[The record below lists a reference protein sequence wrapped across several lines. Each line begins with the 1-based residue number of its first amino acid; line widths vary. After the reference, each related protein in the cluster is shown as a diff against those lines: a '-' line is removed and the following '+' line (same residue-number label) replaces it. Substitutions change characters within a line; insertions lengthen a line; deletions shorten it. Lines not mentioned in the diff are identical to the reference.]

1 MTQQPQAHEPATPE
15 EQRALSR
22 DEQELADQA
31 RNPVLQGLSDREL
44 GDLVSLLRE
53 RRNRARDIADR
64 QRREARGKAD
74 PAGASAAGG
83 NEGTLSK
90 HDYLG
95 EALDRAMAERDRRA
109 GGAEA
114 GGEGGE
120 TQADLARKAQ
130 AMAEAGRSQNPIME
144 DGAPL
149 HPADPDASSGKAGMA
164 ATERNTAPSG
174 ALDHAGEGPSRER
187 SRTRY

>member
-1 MTQQPQAHEPATPE
+1 MPKHPEAHEAASAE
-15 EQRALSR
+15 EQRALTR

-31 RNPVLQGLSDREL
+31 RNPALSELSDRDL
-44 GDLVSLLRE
+44 SDLVSRLRE
-53 RRNRARDIADR
+53 RRNRARDLADR
-64 QRREARGKAD
+64 QGREARGKST
-74 PAGASAAGG
+74 PAGATAAGG
-83 NEGTLSK
+83 NEGTMSK

-95 EALDRAMAERDRRA
+95 AALDRAMAERDRRS
-109 GGAEA
+109 GNAEA
-114 GGEGGE
+114 ESGA

-130 AMAEAGRSQNPIME
+130 AMAEAGNSQNPMME

-149 HPADPDASSGKAGMA
+149 HPADPDASDGKAGMA

>member
-1 MTQQPQAHEPATPE
+1 MTQQSQAHEPATPD

-31 RNPVLQGLSDREL
+31 RNPALQGLSDREL

-64 QRREARGKAD
+64 QRREARGKAE
-74 PAGASAAGG
+74 PAGVSAAGG
-83 NEGTLSK
+83 NEGTMSK

-114 GGEGGE
+114 EAEGGE

-130 AMAEAGRSQNPIME
+130 AMAEAGRSQNPMME

>member
-1 MTQQPQAHEPATPE
+1 MTKQPEAHEPASPE

-22 DEQELADQA
+22 DEQELADRA
-31 RNPVLQGLSDREL
+31 RNPALSQLADREL
-44 GDLVSLLRE
+44 SDLVSLLRE

-64 QRREARGKAD
+64 QGREARGKSA
-74 PAGASAAGG
+74 PAGVTAAGG
-83 NEGTLSK
+83 NEGTMSK

-95 EALDRAMAERDRRA
+95 AALDRAMAERDRRSA
-109 GGAEA
+109 GTEA
-114 GGEGGE
+114 EGGE

-130 AMAEAGRSQNPIME
+130 AMAEAGRSQNPMME

-149 HPADPDASSGKAGMA
+149 HPADPDASAGKAGMA

>member
-1 MTQQPQAHEPATPE
+1 MTQKPETHEPASAE
-15 EQRALSR
+15 EKRALSR
-22 DEQELADQA
+22 DEQQLADQA
-31 RNPVLQGLSDREL
+31 RNPALAELSDREL
-44 GDLVSLLRE
+44 GDLVSLLRD

-64 QRREARGKAD
+64 QRREARGKAE

-83 NEGTLSK
+83 NEGTMSK

-95 EALDRAMAERDRRA
+95 AALDRAMAERDRR
-109 GGAEA
+109 
-114 GGEGGE
+114 GGEAADGGESGE

-130 AMAEAGRSQNPIME
+130 AMADAGRERNPMME

-149 HPADPDASSGKAGMA
+149 HPNDPDADPGKKGMA

-187 SRTRY
+187 SRTRF

>member
-1 MTQQPQAHEPATPE
+1 MTQQSQAHEPATPD

-31 RNPVLQGLSDREL
+31 RNPALQGLSDREL

-64 QRREARGKAD
+64 QRREARGKAE

-83 NEGTLSK
+83 NEGTMSK

-114 GGEGGE
+114 EAEGGE

-130 AMAEAGRSQNPIME
+130 AMAEAGRSQNPMME